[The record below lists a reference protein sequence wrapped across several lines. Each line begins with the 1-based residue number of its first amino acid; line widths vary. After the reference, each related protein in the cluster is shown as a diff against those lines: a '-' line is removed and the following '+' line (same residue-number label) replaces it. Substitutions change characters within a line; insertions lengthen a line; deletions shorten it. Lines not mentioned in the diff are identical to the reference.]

1 MVADGLDPGEREQ
14 LTYTLDSRL
23 GPHLEAAT
31 AAVREAER
39 GLTDARERLAAAERA
54 VQEAAYTSDPL
65 PFMRQ
70 GMQEEVD
77 GLARKTTEKKVRAS
91 YRFLVDRAVD
101 LAAAEVQR
109 YHDDRSAD
117 RRERE
122 QGVEACREAE
132 RRAVLALEAAR
143 QMHERVRQAELAARQ
158 GLDIMVTRLNE
169 PQQDG

>member
-1 MVADGLDPGEREQ
+1 MADGLDPGEREQ
-14 LTYTLDSRL
+14 LTYALDSRL

-39 GLTDARERLAAAERA
+39 ALTDAQERRAAAEQA
-54 VQEAAYTSDPL
+54 VAQAAYTSDPL

-70 GMQEEVD
+70 GVEEEVD
-77 GLARKTTEKKVRAS
+77 GLARKTTEKKLRTS

-109 YHDDRSAD
+109 YGDDRVAD

-122 QGVEACREAE
+122 EGVEACREAE
-132 RRAVLALEAAR
+132 RRATRDLGAAQ
-143 QMHERVRQAELAARQ
+143 QMLERVRLADQAARR
-158 GLDIMVTRLNE
+158 GLDVLVARLSDP
-169 PQQDG
+169 PQGG